1 MWYISHRRA
10 DEYVIHQKISDLQI
24 ELTICRLPSN
34 DLWRHE
40 INGHLYKDSYG
51 WQEPILGDRLYRSRG
66 DLHRPRSALHGGA
79 PDQAKVRL
87 PAARA

>member
-10 DEYVIHQKISDLQI
+10 DEYVINQQISDLQI
-24 ELTICRLPSN
+24 QLTICRLPSN
-34 DLWRHE
+34 GLWRYE

-51 WQEPILGDRLYRSRG
+51 WQEPILGDRLHSSRG
-66 DLHRPRSALHGGA
+66 GLHRPRGALHGGA
-79 PDQAKVRL
+79 SDQAKVRL